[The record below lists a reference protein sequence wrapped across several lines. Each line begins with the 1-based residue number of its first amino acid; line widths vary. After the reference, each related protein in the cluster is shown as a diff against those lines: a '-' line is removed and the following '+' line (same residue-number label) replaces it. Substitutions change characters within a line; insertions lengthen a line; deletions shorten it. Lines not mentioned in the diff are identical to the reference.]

1 MSELLHTLHVD
12 LAAATADRSY
22 PIQIGRGLIADA
34 SIWQPL
40 VQGRGVILVTDDQV
54 GPLYGEAAQAALSGA
69 SQLTEVGLP
78 AGDSHKDLTS
88 VQKILDAAL
97 AEKHERGSLFV
108 ALGGGV
114 VGDMTGFAAACFL
127 RGADFVQCRRRYWL
141 RWILPWVGKRA

>member
-54 GPLYGEAAQAALSGA
+54 GPLHGDAARAALTGA
-69 SQLTEVGLP
+69 SQLTEVVLP
-78 AGDSHKDLTS
+78 AGESHKDMTS
-88 VQKILDAAL
+88 IQKILDAAL
-97 AEKHERGSLFV
+97 LEKH
-108 ALGGGV
+108 
-114 VGDMTGFAAACFL
+114 
-127 RGADFVQCRRRYWL
+127 
-141 RWILPWVGKRA
+141 